1 MQASGELTLPD
12 GHGVHVERT
21 RQKQHGDFACNVAL
35 SLAKVAKT
43 NPRALAE
50 KIIANL
56 PDSDV
61 IERIDIAG
69 PGFINF
75 FVSRDALYGVIDR
88 IRRSTRTYGKS
99 TIGGDQKVM
108 VEFVSANPNG
118 PLHVGHGRGTAY
130 GDTLARILEATG
142 YNVYREYYFNDA
154 GRQMDILALSVW
166 LRYLELCGESIE
178 FPANAYQGDYIFDI
192 AADIHRKHGSVYS
205 RSVEP
210 LFADLPDDVDK
221 SIDTLIA
228 RAREQLGDGYK
239 GIFTIAK
246 DTMVEVIRKDL
257 TQFRVEFDEWFSEQS
272 LVDSGTIER
281 ALKTVQ
287 ESGHLYE
294 HEGALWFRSS
304 DFGDEKDRVVRR
316 SNGTHTYFAADIGYL
331 LNKMERGFAH
341 LIYVWGADHHGMV
354 PRLNAAYQALGFDE
368 KDLTV
373 LLVQFAVL
381 YRQGKKV
388 SMSTRS
394 GEFVTLR
401 ELREEVG
408 NDAARFFYVQRKSEQ
423 HMDFDMDL
431 AKSQSSENPVYYV
444 QYAHARVCSVFNQLK
459 EKGLD
464 QDWEKGV
471 DYNLLI
477 EDHEIELLNDLS
489 RFPEVVE
496 AAALSYEPHQ
506 IAYYLRELANRFHT
520 YYNAH
525 PFIASK
531 APLRAARLG
540 LIDATRQVIANGLDL
555 LGVSAPQSM

>member
-1 MQASGELTLPD
+1 MQASSELD
-12 GHGVHVERT
+12 SAGAQVVHVERA

-35 SLAKVAKT
+35 SLAKAAKM

-56 PDSDV
+56 PASEL
-61 IERIDIAG
+61 IERVEIAG

-75 FVSRDALYGVIDR
+75 FVTRNALYDVINT
-88 IRRSTRTYGKS
+88 IRQTGMEYGKS
-99 TIGGDQKVM
+99 KVGANQKIM
-108 VEFVSANPNG
+108 VEFVSSNPTG
-118 PLHVGHGRGTAY
+118 PLHVGHGRGAAY
-130 GDTLARILEATG
+130 GDAVARLLEATG
-142 YNVYREYYFNDA
+142 FNVYREYYFNDA
-154 GRQMDILALSVW
+154 GRQMNILAVSVW
-166 LRYLELCGESIE
+166 LRYLELCGEDID
-178 FPANAYQGDYIFDI
+178 FPASAYQGDYIFDI
-192 AADIHRKHGSVYS
+192 AADIHREQGTVYL
-205 RSVEP
+205 RPVDV
-210 LFADLPDDVDK
+210 LFLDLPGDANK
-221 SIDTLIA
+221 SIDAVIE
-228 RAREQLGDGYK
+228 RAKHQLGDGYRRVLE
-239 GIFTIAK
+239 TAK
-246 DTMVEVIRKDL
+246 HTMVEVIRKDL
-257 TQFRVEFDEWFSEQS
+257 TQFRVEFDQWFSEQS

-281 ALKTVQ
+281 GLQQVQ
-287 ESGHLYE
+287 DAGYLYE
-294 HEGALWFRSS
+294 RDGALWFRSS

-331 LNKMERGFAH
+331 LNKMERGFKH

-354 PRLNAAYQALGFDE
+354 PRLRAAYQALGFDD

-373 LLVQFAVL
+373 LIVQFAVL
-381 YRQGKKV
+381 YRGGKKV

-431 AKSQSSENPVYYV
+431 AKSQSNENPVYYV

-464 QDWEKGV
+464 RNWEEGV
-471 DYNLLI
+471 DYTLLT
-477 EDHEIELLNDLS
+477 EDHEIDLLNDIS
-489 RFPEVVE
+489 RFPEVIE
-496 AAALSYEPHQ
+496 TAALSYEPHQ
-506 IAYYLRELANRFHT
+506 VAYYLRELANSFHT

-525 PFIASK
+525 PFIASD

-555 LGVSAPQSM
+555 LGVSAPTSM